1 MIARIA
7 LILIF
12 SFGIVFSFNM
22 KVQAITCSPLA
33 YQLAQDTLRAKWGA
47 PHNQMILGKIVSVY
61 EPNCEESSH
70 NFAWELKIDGEN
82 LFTYEKVNGLRV
94 SLDVSEDPLCEN
106 GPNFKIGPFPSEK
119 KIFFLETNLFSEHSS
134 LTFVKSICGNSIWD
148 VSLKSIIRQCF
159 ISTSCSLDWF
169 NEQPLP
175 KHYFET
181 FYK

>member
-1 MIARIA
+1 MVARIA

-12 SFGIVFSFNM
+12 SFGIVFCFNM
-22 KVQAITCSPLA
+22 QVQAITCSPLA

-70 NFAWELKIDGEN
+70 KFAWELKLDGEN
-82 LFTYEKVNGLRV
+82 LFTNEKVNDLRISV
-94 SLDVSEDPLCEN
+94 DVSEDPPCEN
-106 GPNFKIGPFPSEK
+106 EPHFKIGPFPSEK
-119 KIFFLETNLFSEHSS
+119 KIFFLETNLFSKHSI
-134 LTFVKSICGNSIWD
+134 LTFVTSICGNSIWD
-148 VSLKSIIRQCF
+148 VSLKPIIRQCF